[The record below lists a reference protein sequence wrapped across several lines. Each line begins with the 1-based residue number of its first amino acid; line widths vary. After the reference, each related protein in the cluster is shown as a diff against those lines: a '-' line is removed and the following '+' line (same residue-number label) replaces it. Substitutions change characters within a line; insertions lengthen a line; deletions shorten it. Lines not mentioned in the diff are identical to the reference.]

1 MKCPECGKEMK
12 KGLVEIRDGHLLL
25 SSVVVSWCPEEEQ
38 KKFYKKNAISL
49 GQKAEGYYCD
59 ECMKVFAVFEERYQI

>member
-1 MKCPECGKEMK
+1 MNCPECGKEMK

-38 KKFYKKNAISL
+38 KKFYRKNAINL